1 MAAMIEVLERR
12 LVPAGAGRDVGT
24 AAATDDV
31 EDDSRWRGGGAAA
44 DMGFSDSLGR
54 FPRARGSLRAWL
66 GPGVPDVVNYAG
78 PG

>member
-12 LVPAGAGRDVGT
+12 SVPAGAGRDVGA

-31 EDDSRWRGGGAAA
+31 EDDSRWRGCGAAA

-54 FPRARGSLRAWL
+54 FPRVRGSLGAWPGL
-66 GPGVPDVVNYAG
+66 GVLDGVDYADPG
-78 PG
+78 